1 MTEPNASNTALVIGG
16 GIAGMQAALDIAN
29 AGFNVVLVEKSPTLG
44 GHMIQYSEV
53 FPTLDCPQCIG
64 TPKMV
69 EVANHPNIELLTFA
83 EISGLESLGENFK
96 VTIKKKPRYINAS
109 KCTGCGECSTVCPV
123 IMDNELDLGMSK
135 RKAIYIPFPQAVPA
149 IYCID
154 KSENGCTECFDCI
167 KVCDAKAIRHRDREK
182 FEEREV
188 GAIVVSTG
196 FEVFDP
202 KIKPELGYGRYP
214 NVITALELERIDQA
228 GGPTQG
234 QIIVNGKEPKKVV
247 FLQCVG
253 SRDETAHAEYCSRV
267 CCMYT
272 AKQAWYIKHKIPDA
286 RVTVCYID
294 IRAYGK
300 GYEEFYSRVQR
311 DGVIYKRGLIS
322 EVYSKGGNLIL
333 KAEDTLLGDVYEE
346 EADLLVL
353 ATGLRPSEG
362 MDALADVLQVP
373 IAADGYIADADHKT
387 GAVESQVEGIFMAG
401 CCQGPKD
408 IPDSVSQ
415 ASAAAAM
422 ACITLAKKSSLE
434 VLP

>member
-1 MTEPNASNTALVIGG
+1 MDAAATNTALVIGG
-16 GIAGMQAALDIAN
+16 GIAGMQAALDIAD
-29 AGFNVVLVEKSPTLG
+29 AGFNVILVEKSPTLG
-44 GHMIQYSEV
+44 GHMIQFSEV
-53 FPTLDCPQCIG
+53 FPTLDCPQCIS

-69 EVANHPNIELLTFA
+69 EVANHPNIELLAYA
-83 EISGLESLGENFK
+83 EISDLAKEGENFK

-109 KCTGCGECSTVCPV
+109 KCISCGECARVCPV
-123 IMDNELDLGMSK
+123 VMKNEFDLGMST
-135 RKAIYIPFPQAVPA
+135 RKAAYIPFPQAVPA

-154 KSENGCTECFDCI
+154 KSENGCNECFECI
-167 KVCDAKAIRHRDREK
+167 KVCEAKALRHRDREK

-196 FEVFDP
+196 FDIFDP
-202 KIKPELGYGRYP
+202 LQKPELGYGIYP
-214 NVITALELERIDQA
+214 NVLTALELERIDHA
-228 GGPTQG
+228 GGPTDG
-234 QIIVNGKEPKKVV
+234 KILVNGKEPKKVV

-253 SRDETAHAEYCSRV
+253 SRDETSRAEYCSRV

-300 GYEEFYSRVQR
+300 GYEEFYNRIQR

-322 EVYSKGGNLIL
+322 EVYKKGDMLVL
-333 KAEDTLLGDVYEE
+333 KAEDTLLSEVYEE

-353 ATGLRPSEG
+353 ATGLRPSA
-362 MDALADVLQVP
+362 DANALADILKTP
-373 IAADGYIADADHKT
+373 IAVDGYLADADHKT
-387 GAVESQVEGIFMAG
+387 GAVESPASGIYIAG

-408 IPDSVSQ
+408 IPDSVAQ
-415 ASAAAAM
+415 ASAAAAL
-422 ACITLAKKSSLE
+422 ACIRLAQKSSDG